1 MPMVQIDNNEAPS
14 TYYTVDP
21 FELQRNIKEL
31 QCMVDTL
38 TTTVGNLVGMFENIR
53 IEADR
58 AGLLKEQIH
67 LSEML
72 KSDTESS

>member
-1 MPMVQIDNNEAPS
+1 MPMFQINESTS
-14 TYYTVDP
+14 TYRAVDP
-21 FELQRNIKEL
+21 FELQRDIKEL

-38 TTTVGNLVGMFENIR
+38 TTIVGNLVGMFENIR

>member
-1 MPMVQIDNNEAPS
+1 MPIFQIANDEGPS
-14 TYYTVDP
+14 TYCTVDP
-21 FELQRNIKEL
+21 FELQRDIKEL
-31 QCMVDTL
+31 QCMVDIL

-72 KSDTESS
+72 KSDAESS

>member
-1 MPMVQIDNNEAPS
+1 MPMFQIANDESHS
-14 TYYTVDP
+14 TYCTVDP
-21 FELQRNIKEL
+21 FVLQCNIKEL
-31 QCMVDTL
+31 QCAVDTL
-38 TTTVGNLVGMFENIR
+38 TTTVGNLIGMFENIR